1 MYIPAHFHAPSA
13 SAVTALIRQHPLAQ
27 VCWQDQDGSLQ
38 ATPLPCMLVDGE
50 PLRLQAHLPRA
61 NPLVAR
67 LASGPQALLVSFQGP
82 SAYISPNWYPS
93 KAETERMVPTWNY
106 ATVVA
111 HGRATLHDDAG
122 WVLAQIEALTA
133 QQESTQPRPWKVADA
148 APGFVPQLLRVLV
161 GVELVVERLEAK
173 FKLGQNRSERD
184 LDGVAAGLQAAGDP
198 ASLELLALM
207 RRLSV

>member
-1 MYIPAHFHAPSA
+1 MYIPKHFEAPSTE
-13 SAVTALIRQHPLAQ
+13 AVAALLRSHPLAQ
-27 VCWQDQDGSLQ
+27 VCWQDSDGSLQ
-38 ATPLPCMLVDGE
+38 ATPLPWLLVDGE
-50 PLRLQAHLPRA
+50 PRRLQAHLPRA

-67 LASGPQALLVSFQGP
+67 LAAGPQPLLVSFQGP

-106 ATVVA
+106 ATVVV
-111 HGRATLHDDAG
+111 HGRASLHEDPA

-133 QQESTQPRPWKVADA
+133 QQEATQTKPWRVADA

-184 LDGVAAGLQAAGDP
+184 LAGVAAGLQAAGDP
-198 ASLELLALM
+198 ASLALLALM
-207 RRLSV
+207 AR